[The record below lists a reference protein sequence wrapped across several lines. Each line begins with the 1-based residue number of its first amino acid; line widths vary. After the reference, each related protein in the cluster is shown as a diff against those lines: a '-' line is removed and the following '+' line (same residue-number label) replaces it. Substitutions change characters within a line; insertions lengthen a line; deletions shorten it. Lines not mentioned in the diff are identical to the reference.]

1 MSCAGQAARYG
12 IAGDDAYYTTTLGFE
27 LLNEM
32 EGWAAIAR
40 NGVELM
46 FSLPIDRPDPAS
58 KFTKPTLTGSLYF
71 RTDDIDTLWLD
82 LKEKANILYP
92 IADFDY
98 GMREFAILDIN
109 GYVLQFGQEI
119 EALELDIADAA

>member
-1 MSCAGQAARYG
+1 MALLDLVPVLYVTDIPAAV
-12 IAGDDAYYTTTLGFE
+12 AYYTTTLGFE

-46 FSLPIDRPDPAS
+46 FSLPLNRPEPFD
-58 KFTKPTLTGSLYF
+58 KPRFTGSLYI
-71 RTDDIDTLWLD
+71 RTDNVETLWSD

-92 IADFDY
+92 IEDFPY

-119 EALELDIADAA
+119 QALELDVSEAA